1 MTAVRFVDTTLR
13 DGQMSLWA
21 TGMTTAMMLP
31 VAADIDRAGFEAVEI
46 IASAFF
52 KKLVRELRDDPWE
65 RLRSIARHMTKTPL
79 RAIRSRHMAAF
90 HITPRSISNLW
101 VQRLAA
107 NGVRELRIS
116 DPSNTPAHWQEA
128 VRSARAAGLNPI
140 VNLIYSISPKHTD
153 DYYAAKTRAA
163 AKLDVQRLCVKD
175 PGGLLTP
182 ERTRTLVP
190 AVLSHS
196 QGIPIEFHTH
206 CNMGLGPLCCLEAI
220 KLGITSINTA
230 IPPLANGSSNP
241 SVVNVAAN
249 ARALGYDPVIDEE
262 AIKPVAKHFTTI
274 AERAGLPTGRPLEYD
289 AYHPMH
295 QVPGG
300 MISNFRFQLSR
311 MGMAERLSEVLEE
324 TARVRAEL
332 GYPIMV
338 TPYSQF
344 VGSQAAINII
354 VGERYKEVTDEVI
367 QYAVGLWGEEEQSS
381 IDPNVKDKI
390 LGRHRAKEIAQWEPP
405 DTSLKELRE
414 KFAAPGASDD
424 DLLLSYFAGADEVTA
439 LRAAV
444 KPQLNIAEKHSLVAL
459 IERLTQNRE
468 PRQIHIQNGPL
479 SLRLEQR
486 EKTSTSHPGGIR
498 Q

>member
-1 MTAVRFVDTTLR
+1 MTSIRFVDTTLR

-52 KKLVRELRDDPWE
+52 KKLIRELRDDPWE
-65 RLRSIARHMTKTPL
+65 RLRSVAQRMRQTPL

-90 HITPRSISNLW
+90 HITPRSLSDLW

-116 DPSNTPAHWQEA
+116 DPSNTPAHWEEA
-128 VRSARAAGLNPI
+128 VRSARAAGLKPI

-153 DYYAAKTRAA
+153 EYYAAKAQAA
-163 AKLDVQRLCVKD
+163 AKLDLYRLCVKD

-182 ERTRTLVP
+182 ERTRMLVP
-190 AVLSHS
+190 AVLRHS
-196 QGIPIEFHTH
+196 NGIPVEFHTH
-206 CNMGLGPLCCLEAI
+206 CNLGLGPLCCLDAI
-220 KLGITSINTA
+220 RLGITSVNTA

-241 SVVNVAAN
+241 SIFNVAAN
-249 ARALGYDPVIDEE
+249 ARALGYHAVIDEN
-262 AIKPVAKHFTTI
+262 AIKPVVEHFT
-274 AERAGLPTGRPLEYD
+274 AVAARATHPIGRPLEYD

-300 MISNFRFQLSR
+300 MISNFRFQLAR
-311 MGMAERLSEVLEE
+311 MGMAERLGEVLEE

-344 VGSQAAINII
+344 VGSQAAINVI
-354 VGERYKEVTDEVI
+354 VGERYKEVTDELI
-367 QYAVGLWGEEEQSS
+367 QYAAGLWGEEEQAC

-390 LGRHRAKEIAQWEPP
+390 LGRRRAREISQVKPAEM
-405 DTSLKELRE
+405 SLKELRRQY
-414 KFAAPGASDD
+414 AAPGVSDD
-424 DLLLSYFAGADEVTA
+424 DLLLRYFAGADEVAA

-444 KPQLNIAEKHSLVAL
+444 KPQSNVSVKHPLVAL
-459 IERLTQNRE
+459 VEKLAQSGEARQIYIQNR
-468 PRQIHIQNGPL
+468 QL
-479 SLRLEQR
+479 SLRLGQR
-486 EKTSTSHPGGIR
+486 EKTSALPGGR
-498 Q
+498 LQ